1 MTANEQIA
9 EDTIARTIYLS
20 RYSAGLRKDVIK
32 LLNQVEKDL
41 IAALPSVTT
50 QVRKDRLNK
59 MLAESRALIKDGYAE
74 VSALTSS
81 ELATLSVD
89 EAEWQK
95 LTINDAITV
104 EIMAAMPTEA
114 ALVAM
119 TKDTLVQGAVNA
131 DWWAR
136 QGANLQFQYTNA
148 VRTGMAQSET
158 IGQISKRVQQVMDVS
173 RRDATSLVR
182 TSVQTVAIE
191 SRDMTMQKNSAVI
204 KGKVSIATLD
214 GRTTPVCMAYSG
226 ATYMLENEPL
236 APNKLPYI
244 AIPRHWSCRS
254 VWSSITKSWKE
265 LGLDLEEFT
274 PSTRSSIDGQV
285 PASTTFDEFLT
296 KKGEAWQDAQ
306 LGKGRAE
313 LWRKG
318 KITLSDLVDGNGREL
333 TLAELRALR

>member
-1 MTANEQIA
+1 MGANDEILEA
-9 EDTIARTIYLS
+9 TIARTIYLS
-20 RYSAGLRKDVIK
+20 RYSAGLRKKVLKILK
-32 LLNQVEKDL
+32 QVESDL

-59 MLAESRALIKDGYAE
+59 MLGDSRALIKDGYAE
-74 VSALTSS
+74 VTALTSS
-81 ELATLSVD
+81 ELAALSVD
-89 EAEWQK
+89 ESDWQK

-104 EIMAAMPTEA
+104 EIMTAMPTEA

-136 QGANLQFQYTNA
+136 QEANLKFQYTNA

-158 IGQISKRVQQVMDVS
+158 VGQISKRVMNVMEVS
-173 RRDATSLVR
+173 RRDATALVR

-191 SRDMTMQKNSAVI
+191 ARDMTMQKNASVI
-204 KGKVSIATLD
+204 KGKIQISTLD
-214 GRTTPVCMAYSG
+214 SRTSILCMSRSG
-226 ATYMLENEPL
+226 AMYTLDNEPI
-236 APNKLPYI
+236 APTTQPYLQLP
-244 AIPRHWSCRS
+244 AHWQCRS
-254 VWSSITKSWKE
+254 VYSSITKSWKE
-265 LGLDLEEFT
+265 LGLDLDEFA

-296 KKGEAWQDAQ
+296 KKGESWQDAQ
-306 LGKGRAE
+306 LGKGRAD

-333 TLAELRALR
+333 TLTELRALR

>member
-104 EIMAAMPTEA
+104 EIMTAMPTEA

-119 TKDTLVQGAVNA
+119 TKNTLVQGAVNA

-136 QGANLQFQYTNA
+136 QDANLQFQYTNA

-158 IGQISKRVQQVMDVS
+158 IGQISNRVQQVMDVS
-173 RRDATSLVR
+173 RRDATALVR

-191 SRDMTMQKNSAVI
+191 ARDMTMQKNSAVI

-226 ATYMLENEPL
+226 AT
-236 APNKLPYI
+236 
-244 AIPRHWSCRS
+244 
-254 VWSSITKSWKE
+254 
-265 LGLDLEEFT
+265 
-274 PSTRSSIDGQV
+274 
-285 PASTTFDEFLT
+285 
-296 KKGEAWQDAQ
+296 
-306 LGKGRAE
+306 
-313 LWRKG
+313 
-318 KITLSDLVDGNGREL
+318 
-333 TLAELRALR
+333 